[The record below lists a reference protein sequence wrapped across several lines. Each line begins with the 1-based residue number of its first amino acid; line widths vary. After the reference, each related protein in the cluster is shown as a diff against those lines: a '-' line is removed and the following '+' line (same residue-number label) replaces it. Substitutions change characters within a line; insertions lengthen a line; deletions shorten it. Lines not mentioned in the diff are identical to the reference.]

1 MLFLLGMVSLKTE
14 LPDSKSV
21 EFCNSGLQIS
31 KLHSTIKFCK
41 LLKEFLH
48 KNSFDMIRK

>member
-1 MLFLLGMVSLKTE
+1 MGMANLKTE

-21 EFCNSGLQIS
+21 EFCNPGLQIS
-31 KLHSTIKFCK
+31 KLHSTIKI
-41 LLKEFLH
+41 LQIEFLH